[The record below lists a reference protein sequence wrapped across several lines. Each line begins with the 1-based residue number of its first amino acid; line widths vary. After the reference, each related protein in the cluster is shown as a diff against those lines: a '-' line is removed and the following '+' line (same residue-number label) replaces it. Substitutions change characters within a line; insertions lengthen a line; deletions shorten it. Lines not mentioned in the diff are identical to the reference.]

1 MYFDFRTYFRFMY
14 LAFFRAN
21 RVHFRLTV
29 SRVVVL
35 ASFFAL
41 FPLFQ
46 LFNGICLLLDNLF
59 FPGWRSQELDRPLFI
74 VGPHR
79 SGTTYLHRLLAK
91 DEDQFFCLR
100 LWEIVFPAI
109 LQKKAILLLGRI
121 DRALGGHGEAMIRR
135 YEARRLGDY
144 HADIHELSLFEPE
157 EDDKLQAH
165 TFSTLALIWFV
176 HAGELDWL
184 LYFDEQASRKDK
196 DRIMGFYRACLKRQA
211 YMYGGKRRLLS
222 KAPFACLRIRSL
234 YEYFPG
240 CRLVYTVRNPVDAVP
255 SMMDVARKIWES
267 AALLEDW
274 QALSAMVYETV
285 KVMYRYP
292 LGCLDEADPATYA
305 LLVHDDLLQKP
316 SGTVRAMLLRLGYR
330 VGDALND
337 ALLREDESQ
346 RQFRSRHRYSLEEFH
361 LERER
366 IVSDYKEV
374 FDRFGFESEPEGE
387 RERVVPS

>member
-14 LAFFRAN
+14 LAFFRSD

-29 SRVVVL
+29 PRVAAL
-35 ASFFAL
+35 GSFFIL
-41 FPLFQ
+41 FPVFQ
-46 LFNGICLLLDNLF
+46 LFNAVCLLLDDLF
-59 FPGWRSQELDRPLFI
+59 FPGWRKQELDRPLFI

-91 DEDQFFCLR
+91 DDGQFFCFR
-100 LWEIVFPAI
+100 LWEIVFPSI
-109 LQKKAILLLGRI
+109 LQKRALRCLGRI
-121 DRALGGHGEAMIRR
+121 DRALGGHGEAAIRR

-144 HADIHELSLFEPE
+144 HAEVHELSLFEPE

-165 TFSTLALIWFV
+165 TFSTLALTWFV

-184 LYFDEQASRKDK
+184 LYFDEQARRKDK

-211 YMYGGKRRLLS
+211 YLEGGHRRLLS

-274 QALSAMVYETV
+274 HAHSSMVYETV
-285 KVMYRYP
+285 KNMYRYP
-292 LGCLDEADPATYA
+292 LRCLDGADPSTYA
-305 LLVHDDLLQKP
+305 LVIHDDLLKRP
-316 SGTVRAMLLRLGYR
+316 SETVGALLTRLGYR
-330 VGDALND
+330 VGEGLNQT
-337 ALLREDESQ
+337 LLAEDESQ
-346 RQFRSRHRYSLEEFH
+346 KRFRSRHVYSLEEFR
-361 LERER
+361 LDRER
-366 IVSDYKEV
+366 IVADYKEV
-374 FDRFGFESEPEGE
+374 FDRFGFEIG
-387 RERVVPS
+387 RADGRAHAVQD